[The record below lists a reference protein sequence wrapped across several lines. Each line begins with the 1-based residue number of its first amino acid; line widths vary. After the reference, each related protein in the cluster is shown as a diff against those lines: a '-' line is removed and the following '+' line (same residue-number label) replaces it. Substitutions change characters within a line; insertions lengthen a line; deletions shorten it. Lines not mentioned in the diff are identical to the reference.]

1 MSTICPKVT
10 TESGYNT
17 RERKYSTKLPVKGV
31 RCLSLVVLILRTA
44 NKISNNHMKFMTSL
58 KTLGGYT

>member
-17 RERKYSTKLPVKGV
+17 RQRKYSTKLPVKGV
-31 RCLSLVVLILRTA
+31 RFLSLVVLIVRSA
-44 NKISNNHMKFMTSL
+44 NKISNNHMTLMTSI
-58 KTLGGYT
+58 KSYRGYT

>member
-1 MSTICPKVT
+1 MKKNCPQVT
-10 TESGYNT
+10 TESEYNT
-17 RERKYSTKLPVKGV
+17 RQRKYSTKLPVKGV
-31 RCLSLVVLILRTA
+31 RFLSLVGLIVRSA

>member
-17 RERKYSTKLPVKGV
+17 RQRKYSTKLPVKGV
-31 RCLSLVVLILRTA
+31 RFISLAVLIMRSA
-44 NKISNNHMKFMTSL
+44 NKINMKFLTSL